1 LKGEKS
7 FDKHILERLAKLKNT
22 IHDISD
28 LNILET
34 PTLEPMSKKE
44 LNIQISF
51 LLNETK
57 NLAKT
62 FDKVHLFEIKKIIKI
77 IEVNI

>member
-1 LKGEKS
+1 
-7 FDKHILERLAKLKNT
+7 
-22 IHDISD
+22 
-28 LNILET
+28 
-34 PTLEPMSKKE
+34 MSKNE
-44 LNIQISF
+44 LNKQIAS